1 MSEAEVGA
9 VAGLWRFPVSA
20 MAGEA
25 LDTLDIRDG
34 VVGDRI
40 FGVHDAR
47 TGEIASLGRNQRFV
61 TMPNGFA
68 RYAEPDGIELSA
80 DGIV

>member
-1 MSEAEVGA
+1 MTRRTSD
-9 VAGLWRFPVSA
+9 R
-20 MAGEA
+20 
-25 LDTLDIRDG
+25 LDGQLFDDL
-34 VVGDRI
+34 GDPRHTRGHLLRI